1 MSLGDR
7 VIVLIDMGAGKV
19 REETVTAGSA
29 GGTVKP
35 TFRDGSWH
43 FEELTRSARPLRSV
57 IVPEARLIATIE
69 VPKGR

>member
-1 MSLGDR
+1 MLGDK

-29 GGTVKP
+29 GGTVKA
-35 TFRDGSWH
+35 TRDPSGVVVA
-43 FEELTRSARPLRSV
+43 ERTRNGRDIRTVA
-57 IVPEARLIATIE
+57 VPVARLIAVIE